1 LFDNISLIKVK
12 KEEACQHLF
21 KYICF
26 MKKYVVFICL
36 LFSFLQPFCQ
46 PVPPYKNPSLP
57 IEKRVKDLLARM
69 TLEEKFWQ
77 LFMIPGDLSDGKE
90 KYKNGIF
97 GFQVS
102 AKGSTDAAGQLLNYS
117 AASNAIETARLINKM
132 QHYFVDETRLGI
144 PMIAFDE
151 ALHGLVR
158 DGATSFPASIALA
171 ATWDTVF
178 MKSVATA
185 IANETKSRGI
195 RQILSPVVNI
205 ASDVRWGRVEET
217 YGEDPF
223 LSSAM
228 GVAFVSPFEKMGVVT
243 TPKHFLANSGD
254 GGRDS
259 YPIDVDERLLQ
270 EIYLPP
276 FKACFERGGSRSVM
290 TAYNSINGSPSTA
303 NNWLLNDVLKKQF
316 NFKGFVITD
325 ASATGGANVL
335 HYTASDYA
343 DAGAKAM
350 NNGLDVI
357 FQTAW
362 EHYKLFIPA
371 FLDGRI
377 SRKTIDEAVARVL
390 RIKFELG
397 LFEKPYVDE
406 GAVNKW
412 NGNPAHKALA
422 KEAALKSMVLLKNDG
437 NTLPLSKSIQ
447 SIAVIGTDAVE
458 ARLGGYSGPGNGKV
472 NLLDALKA
480 KLGSAVAIQYAAGCG
495 RHTPE
500 YVTVPS
506 ANLFTEADGKK
517 ENGLL
522 GEYFNNVQLSGQPVL
537 KRRDNEINF
546 GWTLY
551 GPAPEVN
558 YDFYSVQWKG
568 KIKSPATGK
577 YNLGIEG
584 NDGYRLWLD
593 GKLIIDNW
601 KSQTYST
608 RLATVDFEKDKDYDI
623 KIDFFESQGYARFKL
638 VWNVGVAD
646 DWQAKIDEAVATAKK
661 STAAV
666 VVVGIEEGESLDRAY
681 LNLPGHQ
688 EELINQV
695 AATGKPTVV
704 ILIGGSAITMRK
716 WINNVPA
723 ILDAWYPGEDGGNAI
738 ADVLFGDYN
747 PAGRLP
753 VTFPVFEGQL
763 PLVYNHKPTGRTDD
777 YVNLNGQPLFPFGF
791 GLSYTN
797 FEYSNLRFDKKQFGK
812 NESTK
817 VYCTIKNTGNYDGD
831 EVVQLYIRDL
841 LASLAQPVKQL
852 KGFQR
857 IFLKAGETKEI
868 SFSITPDLLKMLDAN
883 MHWIVEPGEFRI
895 MIGASSKD
903 IRLREI
909 ITVK

>member
-1 LFDNISLIKVK
+1 
-12 KEEACQHLF
+12 
-21 KYICF
+21 
-26 MKKYVVFICL
+26 MKKYIVFICL
-36 LFSFLQPFCQ
+36 MLSFLQTIGQ
-46 PVPPYKNPSLP
+46 SQLPYKNSKLP
-57 IEKRVKDLLARM
+57 VEQRVKDLLSRM
-69 TLEEKFWQ
+69 TPEEKFWQ

-90 KYKNGIF
+90 KYSHGIF

-117 AASNAIETARLINKM
+117 AASNAVETAKLINKM

-158 DGATSFPASIALA
+158 DGATAFPASIGLA
-171 ATWDTVF
+171 AGWDTVF
-178 MKSVATA
+178 MKTVATA
-185 IANETKSRGI
+185 IARETKSRGI

-228 GVAFVSPFEKMGVVT
+228 GVAFVSPFEQMGVVT

-259 YPIDVDERLLQ
+259 YPIDIDERLLQ

-303 NNWLLNDVLKKQF
+303 NNWLLNDVLKKQI

-362 EHYKLFIPA
+362 DHHALFMPA

-377 SRKTIDEAVARVL
+377 SSKTIDDAVERVL

-397 LFEKPYVDE
+397 LFENPYTNE
-406 GAVNKW
+406 EEVNRW
-412 NGNPAHKALA
+412 NGNPAHKQLT
-422 KEAALKSMVLLKNDG
+422 KEASLKSMVLLKNEG
-437 NTLPLSKSIQ
+437 RVLPLKKSIKT
-447 SIAVIGTDAVE
+447 IALIGVDAAE
-458 ARLGGYSGPGNGKV
+458 ARLGGYSGPGNNKV
-472 NLLDALKA
+472 SILQGLKN
-480 KLGSAVAIQYAAGCG
+480 KLGTSVAIQYAAGCG
-495 RHTPE
+495 RSSPQW
-500 YVTVPS
+500 VPVPA
-506 ANLFTEADGKK
+506 ANLSFNNKGKS
-517 ENGLL
+517 ETGLL
-522 GEYFNNVQLSGQPVL
+522 GQYFNNIQLSGAPVL
-537 KRRDNEINF
+537 TRVDKEINF

-551 GPAPEVN
+551 SPSPEVN
-558 YDFYSVQWKG
+558 YDFYSVKWAG

-577 YNLGIEG
+577 YQLGIEG
-584 NDGYRLWLD
+584 NDGYRLYLND
-593 GKLIIDNW
+593 KLIIDNW
-601 KSQTYST
+601 KSQTFTT
-608 RLATVDFEKDKDYDI
+608 RLADVNFEKDKDYNI
-623 KIDFFESQGYARFKL
+623 RIEFFESQGYARFKL
-638 VWNVGVAD
+638 IWNVGVAN
-646 DWQAKIDEAVATAKK
+646 DWQQKITEAVASTKK
-661 STAAV
+661 SDIAV
-666 VVVGIEEGESLDRAY
+666 IVAGIEEGESQDRAY
-681 LNLPGHQ
+681 LGLPGHQ
-688 EELINQV
+688 EELIEQV
-695 AATGKPTVV
+695 AATGKPLVV
-704 ILIGGSAITMRK
+704 VLIGGSAITMSK
-716 WINNVPA
+716 WINKVPA

-753 VTFPVFEGQL
+753 ITFPVFEGQL

-777 YVNLNGQPLFPFGF
+777 YANLNGQPLFPFGF
-791 GLSYTN
+791 GLSYTS
-797 FEYSNLRFDKKQFGK
+797 FEYSNLRFDKKQWSK
-812 NESTK
+812 NDSAK
-817 VYCTIKNTGNYDGD
+817 VYCTIKNTGSVAGD
-831 EVVQLYIRDL
+831 EVVQLYIRDVL
-841 LASLAQPVKQL
+841 SSLAQPVKQL

-857 IFLKAGETKEI
+857 LSLKAGEGKEI
-868 SFSITPDLLKMLDAN
+868 SFNITPELLKMLDAN
-883 MHWIVEPGEFRI
+883 MQWIVEPGEFRI

-903 IRLREI
+903 IRLREM
-909 ITVK
+909 VKVVE

>member
-1 LFDNISLIKVK
+1 ML
-12 KEEACQHLF
+12 QRPF
-21 KYICF
+21 KYICY
-26 MKKYVVFICL
+26 MKKYLVFICL
-36 LFSFLQPFCQ
+36 LLSFLQTIGQ
-46 PVPPYKNPSLP
+46 PTPPYKNPSLP

-69 TLEEKFWQ
+69 TPEEKFWQ

-144 PMIAFDE
+144 PIIAFDE

-158 DGATSFPASIALA
+158 DGATAFPASIGLA
-171 ATWDTVF
+171 ASWDTVF
-178 MKSVATA
+178 MSTVATA

-228 GVAFVSPFEKMGVVT
+228 GAAFVSPFEKMGVVT

-259 YPIDVDERLLQ
+259 YPIDIDERLLE

-276 FKACFERGGSRSVM
+276 FIACFERGGSRSVM

-303 NNWLLNDVLKKQF
+303 NNWLLNDVLKKQI

-377 SRKTIDEAVARVL
+377 PKKTIDEAVARVL

-406 GAVNKW
+406 ADVNKW
-412 NGNPAHKALA
+412 NGNPAHKKLA
-422 KEAALKSMVLLKNDG
+422 KEAGLKSIVLLKNDG
-437 NTLPLSKSIQ
+437 NTLPLKKSIQ

-472 NLLDALKA
+472 NLLDALKN
-480 KLGSAVAIQYAAGCG
+480 KLGNAVAVQYAAGCG
-495 RHTPE
+495 RHSPE
-500 YVTVPS
+500 YVVVPS
-506 ANLFTEADGKK
+506 ANLFTDVNGKK
-517 ENGLL
+517 EQGLQ
-522 GEYFNNVQLSGQPVL
+522 GDYFNNVQLSGQPVL
-537 KRRDNEINF
+537 KRTDKEINF

-551 GPAPEVN
+551 GPAPELN

-568 KIKSPATGK
+568 KITSPATGK
-577 YNLGIEG
+577 YKIGIEG
-584 NDGYRLWLD
+584 NDGFRLYLD

-608 RLATVDFEKDKDYDI
+608 RLADYDFEKDKDYDI
-623 KIDFFESQGYARFKL
+623 KIEFFESQGYARFKL
-638 VWNVGVAD
+638 VWNVGVAN
-646 DWQAKIDEAVATAKK
+646 DWQARIDEAVAAAKK
-661 STAAV
+661 AEVAV

-704 ILIGGSAITMRK
+704 VLIGGSAITMNK

-738 ADVLFGDYN
+738 ADVLLGDYN

-753 VTFPVFEGQL
+753 ITFPVFEGQL

-797 FEYSNLRFDKKQFGK
+797 FDYSNLRFDKKRFTK
-812 NESTK
+812 NETTK
-817 VYCTIKNTGNYDGD
+817 VYCTIKNTGSRDGD

-841 LASLAQPVKQL
+841 LSSLAQPVKQL

-857 IFLKAGETKEI
+857 IFLKAGEAREI
-868 SFSITPDLLKMLDAN
+868 SFTITPALLKMLDAD
-883 MHWIVEPGEFRI
+883 MHWVVEPGDFRI

-909 ITVK
+909 VKVVDLEKKP